1 MYNEHMD
8 KIYLDPEIFYIKDIL
23 SEESLNLLKLFCE
36 EETGWEPHHHRYLKM
51 MDCDIQIIYKD
62 IFDKILSVA
71 DPENKFTAIMGDVV
85 TMFKAGESMKI
96 EDFGEEWSMTPH
108 SDRSN
113 AYFGQSTIEKGFIF
127 YINDDYEGGEISYIN
142 KGIEFKPLA
151 NSVLIHSAY
160 PEFTHGVKRVDG
172 KNRYVITGFID
183 NKA

>member
-1 MYNEHMD
+1 MD

-23 SEESLNLLKLFCE
+23 SSEDLNSLLLFCE
-36 EETGWEPHHHRYLKM
+36 EESGWEPIHHRYIKT
-51 MDCDIQIIYKD
+51 MDTERQNIYSN
-62 IFDKILSVA
+62 IFNKILSIA

-113 AYFGQSTIEKGFIF
+113 AYFGQSNIEKGFIF
-127 YINDDYEGGEISYIN
+127 YINDDYDGGEISYIK
-142 KGIEFKPLA
+142 KGIEFKPIA
-151 NSVLIHSAY
+151 NSCLIHSAY
-160 PEFTHGVKRVDG
+160 PEFMHGVKRVDG

-183 NKA
+183 NKL